1 MGVELACWC
10 GKGGNWVVVGYS
22 RPKWN
27 NYGWKGSCKMGA
39 DPSEGRKTEGLDAQ
53 MEASTSCCISVT
65 ESIVPLKC
73 VYLQFS
79 VVHFILR
86 NER

>member
-53 MEASTSCCISVT
+53 MEASTSCCVSVT
-65 ESIVPLKC
+65 ESHCSFEMCIFTVLLL
-73 VYLQFS
+73 Y
-79 VVHFILR
+79 ILS
-86 NER
+86 